1 MVGATV
7 AGRERSDLED
17 AVGLFANTVALA
29 LEPEDGP
36 TFHELLGRVRT
47 VVHGAM
53 AHQDVPFE
61 RLVAELQLE
70 RDLSRH
76 PIFQVFF
83 AHVPQ
88 APLDIPGAEPFDARP
103 STARF
108 DLTLWVEEEANDEL
122 ELVWEYAT
130 DLFDGETIARFEA
143 YFLELLQAAIDA
155 PAQTVADLP
164 IIAPA
169 ERDNLVEA
177 SASKAEF
184 PVACLHELFAAQVER
199 SPDAPALTFE
209 GTTISYGELDAR
221 ANAVAHRLRAEGV
234 GPDVLVALCLERSL
248 EQVIAIL
255 GVLKA
260 GGAYVPLDPQYP
272 AERLAYI
279 LEDTQA
285 PVLLTQESLL
295 EGLPRTR
302 RLHCASAP
310 ISTRGSA
317 GPSHRLRN
325 RVPRISPTSST
336 PQARRA
342 HPRESKSSTETL
354 PGSFRQPTRGSD
366 SPRLTRGSCSTRTPL
381 IFPCGSSGDRS
392 CTAVV
397 SSFALTG
404 PRARRSNSPSCS

>member
-1 MVGATV
+1 MRAPRRRGSTSPC
-7 AGRERSDLED
+7 GSRR
-17 AVGLFANTVALA
+17 
-29 LEPEDGP
+29 
-36 TFHELLGRVRT
+36 RRT
-47 VVHGAM
+47 T
-53 AHQDVPFE
+53 Q
-61 RLVAELQLE
+61 
-70 RDLSRH
+70 
-76 PIFQVFF
+76 
-83 AHVPQ
+83 
-88 APLDIPGAEPFDARP
+88 
-103 STARF
+103 
-108 DLTLWVEEEANDEL
+108 L

-143 YFLELLQAAIDA
+143 YFLELLQAAIDD

-221 ANAVAHRLRAEGV
+221 ANAVAHRLRAAGV

-248 EQVIAIL
+248 ELVIAIL

-295 EGLPRTR
+295 ERLPPHEAVALCFGTDLDEEER
-302 RLHCASAP
+302 RPEPPPTQSRPEDLAYVIYTSGSTGAPKGVQVEHRNVARLFSA
-310 ISTRGSA
+310 T
-317 GPSHRLRN
+317 
-325 RVPRISPTSST
+325 
-336 PQARRA
+336 
-342 HPRESKSSTETL
+342 
-354 PGSFRQPTRGSD
+354 D
-366 SPRLTRGSCSTRTPL
+366 
-381 IFPCGSSGDRS
+381 
-392 CTAVV
+392 AVV
-397 SSFALTG
+397 RILRG
-404 PRARRSNSPSCS
+404 